1 MQEVKMN
8 RRKLNG
14 KALVIEL
21 AQPEKKKNKPE
32 RNIICFPGFESV
44 MQ

>member
-21 AQPEKKKNKPE
+21 AQPEKKTE
-32 RNIICFPGFESV
+32 RNIICFPGFESM